1 MSTAAAPLP
10 AITDLD
16 PPAVAQLV
24 ADLGLERYRSA
35 QILDAI
41 WRSDAKTWSEVTTLS
56 RRAQEALAGVAR
68 FYATEQLEREDVED
82 GATSKLLI
90 TLSGGAK
97 VEAVLMRYPPD
108 PRRGRGE
115 RATICVSSQ
124 AGCAVGC
131 PFCATGELGFTRNLT
146 AGEIQDQVRRAR
158 QILRGERRELTN
170 VVFMGMGEPLQNL
183 DAVLAAIDGLTDPLR
198 GGIGQRRIVVSTS
211 GVVPGIARLAKL
223 RPQVTLAVSLHAARN
238 ALRDLLVPLNRKWP
252 VEEVIAAAAVHA
264 RTTGRRTTYEVTMI
278 DGINDSQEDATAL
291 ANLLRGSGAH
301 VNLIPMNSVAHTP
314 WQESPAAR
322 IEAIAEQLRASGLS
336 VTVRRN
342 RGREAGAACG
352 QLAAE
357 RAGAPA
363 PAAVARRRE
372 LLVLASAAALKG
384 ERSPVPLAPSGPLLG
399 IEQ

>member
-24 ADLGLERYRSA
+24 ADLGLEKYRSA

-56 RRAQEALAGVAR
+56 RRAQEALAAVAR
-68 FYATEQLEREDVED
+68 FYAAEQLEREDVED

-90 TLSGGAK
+90 TLSSGAK
-97 VEAVLMRYPPD
+97 IEAVLMRYPPD

-158 QILRGERRELTN
+158 QILRGEGRELTN

-211 GVVPGIARLAKL
+211 GVVPGIARL
-223 RPQVTLAVSLHAARN
+223 
-238 ALRDLLVPLNRKWP
+238 
-252 VEEVIAAAAVHA
+252 
-264 RTTGRRTTYEVTMI
+264 
-278 DGINDSQEDATAL
+278 
-291 ANLLRGSGAH
+291 
-301 VNLIPMNSVAHTP
+301 
-314 WQESPAAR
+314 
-322 IEAIAEQLRASGLS
+322 
-336 VTVRRN
+336 
-342 RGREAGAACG
+342 
-352 QLAAE
+352 
-357 RAGAPA
+357 
-363 PAAVARRRE
+363 
-372 LLVLASAAALKG
+372 
-384 ERSPVPLAPSGPLLG
+384 
-399 IEQ
+399 